1 MRRRFRSIG
10 LAAIAVWM
18 MGSVAS
24 FGDEP
29 KASNVASP
37 QSKPLYSPEQFKRLG
52 ERDDL
57 IDQKDQLLRDGKL
70 ADAAT
75 ALEKMVAI
83 DREVLGDEHC
93 DTFRALEGVAR
104 IHALDNNQSAAKRAL
119 ANLTDLQNK
128 GYGAGTWRTVDV
140 RLVTEFVNRL
150 GNVNND
156 QRVRLQKSS
165 RDDDSAAG
173 PVP

>member
-10 LAAIAVWM
+10 LAVVAVWM
-18 MGSVAS
+18 MGAVAS

-29 KASNVASP
+29 KASNVAPP

-52 ERDDL
+52 ERDNL

-70 ADAAT
+70 ADAAA
-75 ALEKMVAI
+75 ALEKIVAI

-104 IHALDNNQSAAKRAL
+104 VHALENNQAAAKRCWL
-119 ANLTDLQNK
+119 N
-128 GYGAGTWRTVDV
+128 
-140 RLVTEFVNRL
+140 
-150 GNVNND
+150 
-156 QRVRLQKSS
+156 
-165 RDDDSAAG
+165 
-173 PVP
+173 